1 MTLCRCRTGGLFV
14 SPSMLGT
21 RGGGPI
27 ASTWCA
33 MHYYGQNGYKE
44 ICRKLIETTD
54 YLRAEV
60 GKMPGIK
67 VQGSPCMCSMGIV
80 NTDKD
85 INLYAV
91 ADQMEKLGG
100 WKMEQNTTPQGQP
113 MHPPAP
119 APAPALAR
127 GCCWRRHPRRP
138 LYALRGLLFRRE
150 SGCLFVCFFC

>member
-1 MTLCRCRTGGLFV
+1 MFQSPLTPTRLCPHTCCTLTYTRANVMTLCRCRTGGLFV

-60 GKMPGIK
+60 DKMPGIK

-113 MHPPAP
+113 MHPSAP
-119 APAPALAR
+119 APAPGCSWMLLAT
-127 GCCWRRHPRRP
+127 
-138 LYALRGLLFRRE
+138 A
-150 SGCLFVCFFC
+150 S